1 LTRRRIS
8 VTLDFGVRKGD
19 GNMTPEE
26 AQGADK
32 RFCPYC
38 FMQQFEVT
46 ETSAGS
52 VYCEVCGLDV
62 AIKDLVRL

>member
-1 LTRRRIS
+1 MET
-8 VTLDFGVRKGD
+8 
-19 GNMTPEE
+19 EE
-26 AQGADK
+26 AQVSGK

-38 FMQQFEVT
+38 FMQQFEVS

-62 AIKDLVRL
+62 AIRDLVGL

>member
-1 LTRRRIS
+1 
-8 VTLDFGVRKGD
+8 
-19 GNMTPEE
+19 MTPEE
-26 AQGADK
+26 TQGSDK

-46 ETSAGS
+46 ETSVGS

-62 AIKDLVRL
+62 AIKDLVSL